1 MDLGLYSDKPGE
13 LSFESHLSSLEQG
26 PKRLLL
32 EIRDFVKSLGSN
44 VIEEVRPHR
53 IVYAKSLTFRTFLD
67 IQLRNNALVV
77 SLRKSRTEP
86 VLIKTIDSSAKL
98 NDFKKQIEDAYISI
112 K

>member
-1 MDLGLYSDKPGE
+1 MDLGFYSDSTGDI
-13 LSFESHLSSLEQG
+13 LFERHLSSLEQE
-26 PKRLLL
+26 PRQLLL
-32 EIRDFVKSLGSN
+32 ELRNFVMSLGSN

-67 IQLRNNALVV
+67 IQPRINDLIV

-86 VLIKTIDSSAKL
+86 VLTETINNLANLDEFKNQIKDTYL
-98 NDFKKQIEDAYISI
+98 SI